1 MIRFGTYPSLVSLIQ
16 MRHRV
21 TINLLCSFLNTCLS
35 MLKNSWSMAPLSARS
50 NLVISSFA
58 SSEDLLAQSQSPIL
72 SWAARS
78 QTTRIFRTGSIHT
91 STPDDIGLLLG
102 SFSSQIWFPLFGPS
116 YKPDNCTQTSG
127 SSCGNITWPAG
138 IAQCSLTLPRFLSSP
153 SCGKIKSLLTP
164 PSCSVTGTRPWRLND
179 LSWRLFRIFRL
190 SLGLIKELVITV
202 SSVGAPPSAIVV
214 RIRLSPTLIFLG
226 LPPNFSPNRSSALT
240 DHLRLSTTPGHVS
253 LPDPRCVALGL
264 KHYLDWNMV
273 SLPKVK
279 VTALVSLLKKWLNKP
294 IIL

>member
-1 MIRFGTYPSLVSLIQ
+1 
-16 MRHRV
+16 
-21 TINLLCSFLNTCLS
+21 

-72 SWAARS
+72 SWDAWS
-78 QTTRIFRTGSIHT
+78 QTTRIFCTGSIHT

-116 YKPDNCTQTSG
+116 YEPDNYTQTSG

-153 SCGKIKSLLTP
+153 SCGKIKSLSTQH
-164 PSCSVTGTRPWRLND
+164 SCSVTRAR
-179 LSWRLFRIFRL
+179 RLFRIFRL

-273 SLPKVK
+273 SLLKAK
-279 VTALVSLLKKWLNKP
+279 VTALVSFLKKRLNKP
-294 IIL
+294 RVS